1 VGFEI
6 GRDGPGLLL
15 VGVDG
20 TPTSVN
26 ALAWASGMARRE
38 GSELVVVEV
47 RSIIST
53 AAAAAG
59 AAGVVLEPGQP
70 APSAVLTERAVAA
83 LDELLAGRWR
93 VEVRTGDPAEELEGL
108 ARELRADAIVVGRS
122 RNPGRHVLGSVS
134 GRLVRHARHPV
145 IVVP

>member
-26 ALAWASGMARRE
+26 ALAWASGTARRE
-38 GSELVVVEV
+38 GSELVVVKV
-47 RSIIST
+47 HSIIST
-53 AAAAAG
+53 VAAAAG
-59 AAGVVLEPGQP
+59 AAGVVLQPGRP
-70 APSAVLTERAVAA
+70 DPSTVLTDGAMAA
-83 LDELLAGRWR
+83 LDEVLAGRWR
-93 VEVRTGDPAEELEGL
+93 VEVMTGDPAEELERL
-108 ARELRADAIVVGRS
+108 AREVRADAIVVGRS